1 MKLKLKLSHPNST
14 PVYNRLEF
22 EQVLIKIQNTVSLPF
37 KYFLV
42 WFVLFSHTLRA
53 SLFKYFNSKTFY
65 SISLIIYLLS
75 L

>member
-37 KYFLV
+37 KYSLV
-42 WFVLFSHTLRA
+42 CYIFTHTQ
-53 SLFKYFNSKTFY
+53 SL
-65 SISLIIYLLS
+65 LIQVF
-75 L
+75 